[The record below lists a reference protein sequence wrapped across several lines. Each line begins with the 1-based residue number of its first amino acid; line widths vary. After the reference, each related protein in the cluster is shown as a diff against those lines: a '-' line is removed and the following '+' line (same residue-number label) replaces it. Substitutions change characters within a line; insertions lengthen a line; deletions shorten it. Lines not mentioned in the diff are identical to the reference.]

1 MQCLQPLLLPKTIP
15 LPPSPSSLLPSI
27 LPPSLPYSLT
37 SSFHTLTHSL
47 THTLHHSRATTKL
60 THSLIHALPPS
71 LQYSARHAQPPL
83 NKDQV
88 LRFAFQRAYRITRW
102 RLGVWGWYYVDR
114 TEEEMLG
121 QLVVDKCN
129 EDCMGPVYEK
139 IPGGRLESKIR
150 HQVRP
155 ADSSPHCGVTPL
167 VQLVQLVQFSLVCVC
182 CVGIAL
188 PLLVVLALA
197 LCVLAALLVALSSS
211 LSLPLFT
218 SLFTALSLFASLS

>member
-1 MQCLQPLLLPKTIP
+1 MLAISAAAQSYPLCLPCSLLCSLS
-15 LPPSPSSLLPSI
+15 LPPSFPPSLAPF
-27 LPPSLPYSLT
+27 LPPSLSSPLLSSPHTLPSNSLT
-37 SSFHTLTHSL
+37 PSP
-47 THTLHHSRATTKL
+47 
-60 THSLIHALPPS
+60 PPS

-102 RLGVWGWYYVDR
+102 RLGVWGWYYIDR

-167 VQLVQLVQFSLVCVC
+167 VQLVQFGGVVCV
-182 CVGIAL
+182 V
-188 PLLVVLALA
+188 LVLR
-197 LCVLAALLVALSSS
+197 CHS
-211 LSLPLFT
+211 
-218 SLFTALSLFASLS
+218 